1 MVDAI
6 MGMQNFELQSAYS
19 TALMKR
25 SMTDA
30 ESQAISLIN
39 EMISSVPAPSSSASA
54 WLKGVPLVGSSASR
68 RSKWASRL
76 RMPMRAA
83 LPCPR
88 WFFLRADAASPL

>member
-1 MVDAI
+1 MLDAI

-39 EMISSVPAPSSSASA
+39 EMISSVPAPAQYSFDVYA
-54 WLKGVPLVGSSASR
+54 
-68 RSKWASRL
+68 
-76 RMPMRAA
+76 
-83 LPCPR
+83 
-88 WFFLRADAASPL
+88 

>member
-30 ESQAISLIN
+30 ESQALSLIN
-39 EMISSVPAPSSSASA
+39 DMVNAMSAPAQYSFDVYA
-54 WLKGVPLVGSSASR
+54 
-68 RSKWASRL
+68 
-76 RMPMRAA
+76 
-83 LPCPR
+83 
-88 WFFLRADAASPL
+88 